1 MEQESERMTDHDAL
15 SRKGVR
21 VSSNMGGK
29 AQIPLNMLFTGR
41 YPARY
46 EIFMAIRCPTRLP
59 LIRISTDD
67 MNPVHYWN
75 GYRRVSE

>member
-1 MEQESERMTDHDAL
+1 MVNHDAL

-29 AQIPLNMLFTGR
+29 VLIPLNMQYTGE
-41 YPARY
+41 YPTRY

-59 LIRISTDD
+59 LTRIFSNDK
-67 MNPVHYWN
+67 NPMHYWN
-75 GYRRVSE
+75 GYKDKE